1 MSAPSAWRDAQAAA
15 ALFARDPLELGGV
28 IVRAGAGPQRDAWC
42 DRLKAAIPPDLPLR
56 RMPVQIGDEAL
67 LGGLDLAATLAA
79 SRPVMRRGLIAEA
92 AGGIVIAAMAERMAP
107 GAAAHLAAAIDRGA
121 IGLVALDEGVD
132 DEAVPAALAER
143 AALRIDLTQVSIRD
157 LAEEAPE
164 DPGEQVCDQTAIES
178 LCGAALLLG
187 IDSARAPLLALRAA
201 RGAAALAGRRAL
213 AEADLALAMRL
224 VLAPRATRLPA
235 ASEAEAEPPPAPSP
249 PERDGESDGSDISA
263 LTDLLVAAARAA
275 LPADVLAAMERGAAR
290 GIARGSGRG
299 AKRSGRTRGRP
310 AGVRAGDPGRGLRLS
325 LVDTLRAAAPWQA
338 LRRSDDPRPGIQ
350 VRRSDFRVKRY
361 EDRAET
367 IAIFVVDASGSAALE
382 RLAETKGAVELLLA
396 EAYVR
401 RTQVALVAFRGAG
414 ADTLLPPTRSL
425 ARAKKCLA
433 DLAGGGGTPLAA
445 GLAAG
450 QVLAEAEA
458 ARGRT
463 PLIVL
468 MTDGRAN
475 VTLAGAGDRAAADTE
490 ALAAAR
496 RIRGAGIGA
505 VLIDIAPRP
514 RPEAAALA
522 VAMDAHYAPL
532 PRVEAGS
539 LRDLVAG

>member
-1 MSAPSAWRDAQAAA
+1 MNGPAAWRDARAAA
-15 ALFARDPLELGGV
+15 ALLARDPLGLGGV
-28 IVRAGAGPQRDAWC
+28 ILRAGAGPQRDAWC
-42 DRLKAAIPPDLPLR
+42 GMLKAHHPPPGLH

-79 SRPVMRRGLIAEA
+79 GRPVMRRGLIARA

-107 GAAAHLAAAIDRGA
+107 GTAAHVAAAIDRGT
-121 IGLVALDEGVD
+121 IGLVALDEGGE
-132 DEAVPAALAER
+132 DERVPAALAER
-143 AALRIDLTQVSIRD
+143 AALRIDLTRVSIRD
-157 LAEEAPE
+157 LAQEDGGEAPG
-164 DPGEQVCDQTAIES
+164 DPVSDAAAIES

-187 IDSARAPLLALRAA
+187 IDSARAPLLALRTA
-201 RGAAALAGRRAL
+201 RGAAGLAARIRL
-213 AEADLALAMRL
+213 HEADLALAMRL

-235 ASEAEAEPPPAPSP
+235 APEQDTPPDPPPPQD
-249 PERDGESDGSDISA
+249 DGEGDGSEVSA

-275 LPADVLAAMERGAAR
+275 LPADVLAALAQGTGRGTPN
-290 GIARGSGRG
+290 GSGRG
-299 AKRSGRTRGRP
+299 ARRKGQSRGRP
-310 AGVRAGDPGRGLRLS
+310 AGVRAGDPGRGTRLA
-325 LVDTLRAAAPWQA
+325 LVDTLRTAAPWQA
-338 LRRSDDPRPGIQ
+338 LRHRDDPRPGIRI
-350 VRRSDFRVKRY
+350 RRDDFRVKRF

-396 EAYVR
+396 QAYVR

-414 ADTLLPPTRSL
+414 AEILLPPTRSL

-450 QVLAEAEA
+450 QMLAEAEA

-475 VTLAGAGDRAAADTE
+475 VTLAGAGDRAAAE
-490 ALAAAR
+490 AEGLAAAR
-496 RIRGAGIGA
+496 RIRGGGIGA
-505 VLIDIAPRP
+505 VLIDIARRP
-514 RPEAAALA
+514 RAEAAALA
-522 VAMDAHYAPL
+522 AAMGARYAPL
-532 PRVEAGS
+532 PRVEAGAV
-539 LRDLVAG
+539 RDLVMS